1 MCVKLVVLVCVCN
14 RMHSLQ
20 QLLSQQKDS
29 DQEEN
34 RKLSS
39 EREAQLKR
47 IQQLSEEMAR
57 LKAELAR

>member
-1 MCVKLVVLVCVCN
+1 MKLVVLVCVCN